1 MNYRFEKLLRL
12 GRRQKQMM
20 MIAFDMLLLPASLYL
35 SICLKVGS
43 IFPLQ
48 IVSELYYLFILT
60 PLLSVP
66 LFARNGLYRAVL
78 KYMGIQVI
86 MSAMISMTVSLGA
99 IVTITYMLSVG
110 DISRTVIIINW
121 FVSILTVIGSRYIIK
136 AILYSSDQNKMPI
149 AIYGAGKVGSELVD
163 NLKSSNLY
171 NPVAL
176 FDDDRSKWGTVINS
190 IWVYPFS
197 DIKGLIIDK
206 DIKMILLAI
215 TGISIKERRKILAK
229 ISEFPVKVKMITSL
243 ESILSDEINI
253 DDVKRVEV
261 EDILGREPVKPS
273 AKLMKKNIFGK
284 SILVTGAGGSIG
296 SELSRQIIKLKP
308 TRLILLDHSEY
319 ALYNI
324 HKELDGSS
332 LDIEIVPILATV
344 LDKARILDT
353 FKKYSVNTV
362 YHAAAY
368 KHVPMVEMNPI
379 DGLKNNVIGTF
390 NCIRSAISANVDTF
404 ILISTD
410 KAVRPTSIM
419 GATKRLSELV
429 LQAADSISKN
439 TILSIVRFG
448 NVLDSAGSVVPLFR
462 DQINRGGP
470 ITVTHPDINR
480 YFMSIQEAVQLVIQA
495 GAMSGGGEVFV
506 LEMGEPIKIVEL
518 AKKMIHLSGYS
529 SKNIDNINGDIE
541 IKITGLR
548 PGEKLHEELII
559 GDNVY
564 STDHPQILKA
574 KEVHCNWKDL
584 LVMIDKIK
592 DATNNL
598 DISSAHKIFTKYID
612 GYKPFEIADSIEIEG
627 EDFSEL
633 FEISDSYKGSEK
645 NLPN

>member
-598 DISSAHKIFTKYID
+598 DISSAHKIFTKYIG

-627 EDFSEL
+627 KDFSEL

>member
-1 MNYRFEKLLRL
+1 
-12 GRRQKQMM
+12 
-20 MIAFDMLLLPASLYL
+20 LPASLYL

-273 AKLMKKNIFGK
+273 AKLMKKNIF
-284 SILVTGAGGSIG
+284 
-296 SELSRQIIKLKP
+296 
-308 TRLILLDHSEY
+308 
-319 ALYNI
+319 
-324 HKELDGSS
+324 
-332 LDIEIVPILATV
+332 
-344 LDKARILDT
+344 
-353 FKKYSVNTV
+353 
-362 YHAAAY
+362 
-368 KHVPMVEMNPI
+368 
-379 DGLKNNVIGTF
+379 
-390 NCIRSAISANVDTF
+390 
-404 ILISTD
+404 
-410 KAVRPTSIM
+410 
-419 GATKRLSELV
+419 
-429 LQAADSISKN
+429 
-439 TILSIVRFG
+439 
-448 NVLDSAGSVVPLFR
+448 
-462 DQINRGGP
+462 
-470 ITVTHPDINR
+470 
-480 YFMSIQEAVQLVIQA
+480 
-495 GAMSGGGEVFV
+495 
-506 LEMGEPIKIVEL
+506 
-518 AKKMIHLSGYS
+518 
-529 SKNIDNINGDIE
+529 
-541 IKITGLR
+541 
-548 PGEKLHEELII
+548 
-559 GDNVY
+559 
-564 STDHPQILKA
+564 
-574 KEVHCNWKDL
+574 
-584 LVMIDKIK
+584 
-592 DATNNL
+592 
-598 DISSAHKIFTKYID
+598 
-612 GYKPFEIADSIEIEG
+612 
-627 EDFSEL
+627 
-633 FEISDSYKGSEK
+633 
-645 NLPN
+645 